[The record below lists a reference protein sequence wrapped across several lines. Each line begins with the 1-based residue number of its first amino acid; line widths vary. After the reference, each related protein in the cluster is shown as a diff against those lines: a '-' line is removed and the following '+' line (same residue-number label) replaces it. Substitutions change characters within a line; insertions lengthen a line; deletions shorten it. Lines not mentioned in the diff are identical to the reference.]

1 MLMLGWLPA
10 AAIVIMAGASLAIGH
25 LLSGP
30 RQEQRPVLAIA
41 SIACNVDLALFI
53 ADLSDYGQQ
62 FLPTLL
68 TYYNPE
74 ERSWSFL
81 TRSGANAR

>member
-1 MLMLGWLPA
+1 
-10 AAIVIMAGASLAIGH
+10 MAGLTPGH

-41 SIACNVDLALFI
+41 SIVRNVDLALFI
-53 ADLSDYGQQ
+53 ADLSDYGQK

-68 TYYNPE
+68 TYIILGALLAVPY
-74 ERSWSFL
+74 SVWSKRQM
-81 TRSGANAR
+81 TGGEVT